1 MWQIMKRVVIS
12 IKKNAASRD
21 AAKELETLFKKKA
34 FELIDIDQYSELT
47 NTEKA
52 EIKLGI
58 AIGGDGTFLNLVR
71 QLEDKEAFPL
81 IGVNMGSLGFITEV
95 GREEMGQ
102 VVQAFLNGKH
112 KEDKR
117 RLLEVH
123 VKRKGSIVHQ
133 SHVFNDAVV
142 QKGKDCT
149 TLGLTLQL
157 NGELLSRVR
166 TDGYIVSS
174 ASGSTAYALSAGG
187 PLVHPAVDCMVLVP
201 ICAHSLS
208 SRPVVVPVD
217 MCFEM
222 VIEKSKGN
230 AFLSLDGQGQTDL
243 IEGDS
248 ISIVGSSRSLRII
261 RAPEQKWSQA
271 LRAKLKL
278 M

>member
-1 MWQIMKRVVIS
+1 MKRVVLS

-21 AAKELETLFKKKA
+21 AAKELETILKKKSY
-34 FELIDIDQYSELT
+34 ELIDVEQYSELT
-47 NTEKA
+47 RTQKS

-71 QLEDKEAFPL
+71 ALEDKEAFPL

-95 GREEMGQ
+95 GREEMSL
-102 VVQAFLNGKH
+102 VVQGFLNGKY

-123 VKRKGSIVHQ
+123 VKRKGTIVHQ

-149 TLGLTLQL
+149 TLGLSLQL

-174 ASGSTAYALSAGG
+174 SSGSTAYALSAGG
-187 PLVHPAVDCMVLVP
+187 PLIHPAVDCMVLVP

-230 AFLSLDGQGQTDL
+230 AHLALDGQGQIDL

-248 ISIVGSSRSLRII
+248 ISIVGSSKSLRII